1 MNDVCSMKYK
11 LISLGCPKNLVD
23 SECLAQRLDAAG
35 HVLAEEAD
43 LVIVNTC
50 AFIADAAKESI
61 DVILQEA
68 GQRSESPR
76 KLVVAGCLVERYGEK
91 LPELLPEVDLFVG
104 RSTYH
109 RIDSVVL
116 ETGLFAEKDL
126 SDTAF
131 PRRVFTQPPSTYLKI
146 QEGCDNRCSYCTI
159 PSIRGPLRSRSP
171 EEIADEFRSL
181 LDSGFKEFTII
192 GQDITSYGRDR
203 GSDLKA
209 LLSRLLEVP
218 GDYLV
223 RLLYL
228 HPRGVDDAL
237 IDLVAGDPRV
247 INYFDLPVQHSED
260 RILTLMKRG
269 YTKADLDRLF
279 EKIRIK
285 IPEAVLRTTVIVGF
299 PGETEEEFSALAQA
313 VGRWQFDN
321 LGAFVYSREEGTPAA
336 RLKGH
341 VRKSVKRERLQRI
354 METQKEIS
362 RARLKR
368 LIGQRSKVIV
378 EAQEGDRM
386 VGRIPL
392 QAPDVD
398 GLAFIRGTCAVGEI
412 REGLIVDTLDYDV
425 IVRLGGENGTDT

>member
-1 MNDVCSMKYK
+1 MKYK
-11 LISLGCPKNLVD
+11 VISLGCPKNLVD
-23 SECLAQRLDAAG
+23 SEYLAHRLDAAG

-50 AFIADAAKESI
+50 AFITDAAKESI

-68 GQRSESPR
+68 GQRSDSPR
-76 KLVVAGCLVERYGEK
+76 KLVVTGCLVERYGKK

-104 RSTYH
+104 RSSYN
-109 RIDSVVL
+109 RIDSVVD
-116 ETGLFAEKDL
+116 ETGLFAEKDS
-126 SDTAF
+126 SDAAF

-159 PSIRGPLRSRSP
+159 PSIRGSLRSRAV

-181 LDSGFKEFTII
+181 LENGFKEFTII

-203 GSDLKA
+203 GTDLKQ
-209 LLSRLLEVP
+209 LLRRLLDVP
-218 GDYLV
+218 GDYFV

-237 IDLVAGDPRV
+237 IELVADDARI

-279 EKIRIK
+279 EKIRARM
-285 IPEAVLRTTVIVGF
+285 PDAALRTTVIVGF
-299 PGETEEEFSALAQA
+299 PGETEEEFSALAEA
-313 VGRWQFDN
+313 VRRWQFDN
-321 LGAFVYSREEGTPAA
+321 LGAFVYSREEGTHAA

-341 VRKSVKRERLQRI
+341 VRKSIKRERLQRI
-354 METQKEIS
+354 MEMQNTIS

-368 LIGQRSKVIV
+368 LIGQPTKVIV
-378 EAQEGDRM
+378 EGQEGDRM

-398 GLAFIRGTCAVGEI
+398 GLAFIRGTCTVGEI
-412 REGLIVDTLDYDV
+412 REGMIVDTLDYDV
-425 IVRLGGENGTDT
+425 IVQLGGENGTDT

>member
-1 MNDVCSMKYK
+1 MKYK
-11 LISLGCPKNLVD
+11 VISLGCPKNLVD
-23 SECLAQRLDAAG
+23 SEYLAHRLDAAG

-50 AFIADAAKESI
+50 AFITDAAKESI

-68 GQRSESPR
+68 GQRSDSPR
-76 KLVVAGCLVERYGEK
+76 KLVVTGCLVERYGKK
-91 LPELLPEVDLFVG
+91 LPELLPEVDVFVG
-104 RSTYH
+104 RSSYN
-109 RIDSVVL
+109 RIDSVVD
-116 ETGLFAEKDL
+116 ETGLFAEKDS
-126 SDTAF
+126 SDAAF

-159 PSIRGPLRSRSP
+159 PSIRGSLRSRAV

-181 LDSGFKEFTII
+181 LENGFKEFTII

-203 GSDLKA
+203 GTDLKQ
-209 LLSRLLEVP
+209 LLRRLLDVP
-218 GDYLV
+218 GDYFV

-237 IDLVAGDPRV
+237 IELVANEARI

-279 EKIRIK
+279 EKIRARM
-285 IPEAVLRTTVIVGF
+285 PDAALRTTVIVGF
-299 PGETEEEFSALAQA
+299 PGETEEEFSALAEA
-313 VGRWQFDN
+313 VRRWQFDN
-321 LGAFVYSREEGTPAA
+321 LGAFVYSREEGTHAA

-341 VRKSVKRERLQRI
+341 VRKSIKRERLQRI
-354 METQKEIS
+354 MEMQNTIS

-368 LIGQRSKVIV
+368 LIGQPTKVIV
-378 EAQEGDRM
+378 EGQEGDRM

-398 GLAFIRGTCAVGEI
+398 GLAFIRGTCTVGEI
-412 REGLIVDTLDYDV
+412 RKGMIVDTLDYDV
-425 IVRLGGENGTDT
+425 IVQLGGENGTDT

>member
-1 MNDVCSMKYK
+1 MKYK
-11 LISLGCPKNLVD
+11 VISLGCPKNLVD
-23 SECLAQRLDAAG
+23 SEYLAHRLDAAG

-50 AFIADAAKESI
+50 AFITDAAKESI

-68 GQRSESPR
+68 GQRSDSPR
-76 KLVVAGCLVERYGEK
+76 KLVVTGCLVERYGKK
-91 LPELLPEVDLFVG
+91 LPELLPEVDVFVG
-104 RSTYH
+104 RSSYN
-109 RIDSVVL
+109 RIDSVVD
-116 ETGLFAEKDL
+116 ETGLFAEKDS
-126 SDTAF
+126 SDAAF

-159 PSIRGPLRSRSP
+159 PSIRGSLRSRAV

-181 LDSGFKEFTII
+181 LENGFKEFTII

-203 GSDLKA
+203 GTDLKQ
-209 LLSRLLEVP
+209 LLRRLLDVP
-218 GDYLV
+218 GDYFV

-237 IDLVAGDPRV
+237 IELVADDARI

-279 EKIRIK
+279 EKIRARM
-285 IPEAVLRTTVIVGF
+285 PDAALRTTVIVGF
-299 PGETEEEFSALAQA
+299 PGETEEEFSALAEA
-313 VGRWQFDN
+313 VRRWQFDN
-321 LGAFVYSREEGTPAA
+321 LGAFVYSREEGTHAA

-341 VRKSVKRERLQRI
+341 VRKSIKRERLQRI
-354 METQKEIS
+354 MEMQNTIS

-368 LIGQRSKVIV
+368 LIGQPTKVIV
-378 EAQEGDRM
+378 EGQEGDRM

-398 GLAFIRGTCAVGEI
+398 GLAFIRGTCTVGEI
-412 REGLIVDTLDYDV
+412 REGMIVDTLDYDV
-425 IVRLGGENGTDT
+425 IVQLGGENGTDT

>member
-1 MNDVCSMKYK
+1 MKYK
-11 LISLGCPKNLVD
+11 VISLGCPKNLVD
-23 SECLAQRLDAAG
+23 SEYLAHRLDAAG
-35 HVLAEEAD
+35 HVLSEEAD

-50 AFIADAAKESI
+50 AFITDAAKESI

-68 GQRSESPR
+68 GQRSDSPR
-76 KLVVAGCLVERYGEK
+76 KLVVTGCLVERYGKK
-91 LPELLPEVDLFVG
+91 LPELLPEVDVFVG
-104 RSTYH
+104 RSSYN
-109 RIDSVVL
+109 RIDSVVD
-116 ETGLFAEKDL
+116 ETGLFAEKDS
-126 SDTAF
+126 SDAAF

-159 PSIRGPLRSRSP
+159 PSIRGSLRSRAV

-181 LDSGFKEFTII
+181 LENGFKEFTII

-203 GSDLKA
+203 GTDLKQ
-209 LLSRLLEVP
+209 LLRRLLDVP
-218 GDYLV
+218 GDYFV

-237 IDLVAGDPRV
+237 IELVANEARI

-279 EKIRIK
+279 EKIRARM
-285 IPEAVLRTTVIVGF
+285 PDAALRTTVIVGF
-299 PGETEEEFSALAQA
+299 PGETEEEFSALAEA
-313 VGRWQFDN
+313 VRRWQFDN
-321 LGAFVYSREEGTPAA
+321 LGAFVYSREEGTHAA

-341 VRKSVKRERLQRI
+341 VRKSIKRERLQRI
-354 METQKEIS
+354 MEMQNTIS

-368 LIGQRSKVIV
+368 LIGQPTKVIV
-378 EAQEGDRM
+378 EGQEGDRM

-398 GLAFIRGTCAVGEI
+398 GLAFIRGTCTVGEI
-412 REGLIVDTLDYDV
+412 REGMIVDTLDYDV
-425 IVRLGGENGTDT
+425 IVQLGGENGTDT

>member
-1 MNDVCSMKYK
+1 VCSMKYK
-11 LISLGCPKNLVD
+11 VISLGCPKNLVD
-23 SECLAQRLDAAG
+23 SEYLAHRLDAAG

-50 AFIADAAKESI
+50 AFITDAAKESI

-68 GQRSESPR
+68 GQRSDSPR
-76 KLVVAGCLVERYGEK
+76 KLVVTGCLVERYGKK
-91 LPELLPEVDLFVG
+91 LPELLPEVDVFVG
-104 RSTYH
+104 RSSYN
-109 RIDSVVL
+109 RIDSVVD
-116 ETGLFAEKDL
+116 ETGLFAEKDS
-126 SDTAF
+126 SDAAF

-159 PSIRGPLRSRSP
+159 PSIRGSLRSRAV

-181 LDSGFKEFTII
+181 LENGFKEFTII

-203 GSDLKA
+203 GTDLKQ
-209 LLSRLLEVP
+209 LLRRLLDVP
-218 GDYLV
+218 GDYFV

-237 IDLVAGDPRV
+237 IELVANEARI

-279 EKIRIK
+279 EKIRARM
-285 IPEAVLRTTVIVGF
+285 PDAALRTTVIVGF
-299 PGETEEEFSALAQA
+299 PGETEEEFSALAEA
-313 VGRWQFDN
+313 VRRWQFDN
-321 LGAFVYSREEGTPAA
+321 LGAFVYSREEGTHAA

-341 VRKSVKRERLQRI
+341 VRKSIKRERLQRI
-354 METQKEIS
+354 MEMQNTIS

-368 LIGQRSKVIV
+368 LIGQPTKVIV
-378 EAQEGDRM
+378 EGQEGDRM

-398 GLAFIRGTCAVGEI
+398 GLAFIRGTCTVGEI
-412 REGLIVDTLDYDV
+412 REGMIVDTLDYDV
-425 IVRLGGENGTDT
+425 IVQLGGENGTDT

>member
-1 MNDVCSMKYK
+1 MKYK
-11 LISLGCPKNLVD
+11 VISLGCPKNLVD
-23 SECLAQRLDAAG
+23 SEYLAHRLDAAG

-50 AFIADAAKESI
+50 AFITDAAKESI

-68 GQRSESPR
+68 GQRSDSPR
-76 KLVVAGCLVERYGEK
+76 KLVVTGCLVERYGKK

-104 RSTYH
+104 RSSYN
-109 RIDSVVL
+109 RIDSVVD
-116 ETGLFAEKDL
+116 ETGLFAEKDS
-126 SDTAF
+126 SDAAF

-159 PSIRGPLRSRSP
+159 PSIRGSLRSRAV

-181 LDSGFKEFTII
+181 LENGFKEFTII

-203 GSDLKA
+203 GTDLKQ
-209 LLSRLLEVP
+209 LLRRLLDVP

-237 IDLVAGDPRV
+237 IELVANDPRI

-279 EKIRIK
+279 EKIRARM
-285 IPEAVLRTTVIVGF
+285 PDAALRTTVIVGF
-299 PGETEEEFSALAQA
+299 PGETEEEFSAL
-313 VGRWQFDN
+313 VESVRRWQFDN
-321 LGAFVYSREEGTPAA
+321 LGAFVYSREEGTHAA

-341 VRKSVKRERLQRI
+341 VRKSIKRERLQRI
-354 METQKEIS
+354 MEMQNTIS

-368 LIGQRSKVIV
+368 LIGQPTKVIV
-378 EAQEGDRM
+378 EGQEGDRM

-398 GLAFIRGTCAVGEI
+398 GLAFIRGTCTVGEI
-412 REGLIVDTLDYDV
+412 REGMIVDTLDYDV
-425 IVRLGGENGTDT
+425 IVQLGGENGTDT

>member
-1 MNDVCSMKYK
+1 MKYK
-11 LISLGCPKNLVD
+11 VISLGCPKNLVD
-23 SECLAQRLDAAG
+23 SEYLAHRLDAAG

-50 AFIADAAKESI
+50 AFITDAAKESI

-68 GQRSESPR
+68 GQRSDSPR
-76 KLVVAGCLVERYGEK
+76 KLVVTGCLVERYGKK
-91 LPELLPEVDLFVG
+91 LPELLPEVDVFVG
-104 RSTYH
+104 RSSYN
-109 RIDSVVL
+109 RIDSVVD
-116 ETGLFAEKDL
+116 ETGLFAEKDS
-126 SDTAF
+126 SDAAF

-159 PSIRGPLRSRSP
+159 PSIRGSLRSRAV

-181 LDSGFKEFTII
+181 LENGFKEFTII

-203 GSDLKA
+203 GTDLKQ
-209 LLSRLLEVP
+209 LLRRLLDVP
-218 GDYLV
+218 GDYFV

-237 IDLVAGDPRV
+237 IELVANEARI

-279 EKIRIK
+279 EKIRARM
-285 IPEAVLRTTVIVGF
+285 PDAALRTTVIVGF
-299 PGETEEEFSALAQA
+299 PGETEEEFSALAEA
-313 VGRWQFDN
+313 VRRWQFDN
-321 LGAFVYSREEGTPAA
+321 LGAFVYSREEGTHAA

-341 VRKSVKRERLQRI
+341 VRKSIKRERLQRI
-354 METQKEIS
+354 MEMQNTIS

-368 LIGQRSKVIV
+368 LIGQPTKVIV
-378 EAQEGDRM
+378 EGQEGDRM

-398 GLAFIRGTCAVGEI
+398 GLAFIRGTCTVGEI
-412 REGLIVDTLDYDV
+412 REGMIVDTLDYDV
-425 IVRLGGENGTDT
+425 IVQLGGENGTDT

>member
-1 MNDVCSMKYK
+1 MKYK
-11 LISLGCPKNLVD
+11 VISLGCPKNLVD
-23 SECLAQRLDAAG
+23 SEYLAHRLDAAG

-50 AFIADAAKESI
+50 AFITDAAKESI

-68 GQRSESPR
+68 GQRSDSPR
-76 KLVVAGCLVERYGEK
+76 KLVVTGCLVERYGKK

-104 RSTYH
+104 RSSYN
-109 RIDSVVL
+109 RIDSVVA
-116 ETGLFAEKDL
+116 ETGLFAEKDS
-126 SDTAF
+126 SDAAF

-159 PSIRGPLRSRSP
+159 PSIRGSLRSRAV

-181 LDSGFKEFTII
+181 LENGFKEFTII

-203 GSDLKA
+203 GTDLKQ
-209 LLSRLLEVP
+209 LLRRLLDVP
-218 GDYLV
+218 GDYFV

-237 IDLVAGDPRV
+237 IELVANEARI

-279 EKIRIK
+279 EKIRARM
-285 IPEAVLRTTVIVGF
+285 PDAALRTTVIVGF
-299 PGETEEEFSALAQA
+299 PGETEEEFSALAEA
-313 VGRWQFDN
+313 VRRWQFDN
-321 LGAFVYSREEGTPAA
+321 LGAFVYSREEGTHAA

-341 VRKSVKRERLQRI
+341 VRKSIKRERLQRI
-354 METQKEIS
+354 MEMQNTIS

-368 LIGQRSKVIV
+368 LIGQPTKVIV
-378 EAQEGDRM
+378 EGQEGDRM

-398 GLAFIRGTCAVGEI
+398 GLAFIRGTCTVGEI
-412 REGLIVDTLDYDV
+412 REGMIVDTLDYDV
-425 IVRLGGENGTDT
+425 IVQLGGENGTDT

>member
-1 MNDVCSMKYK
+1 MKYK
-11 LISLGCPKNLVD
+11 VISLGCPKNLVD
-23 SECLAQRLDAAG
+23 SEYLAHRLDAAG
-35 HVLAEEAD
+35 HVLSEEAD

-50 AFIADAAKESI
+50 AFITDAAKESI

-68 GQRSESPR
+68 GQRSDSPR
-76 KLVVAGCLVERYGEK
+76 KLVVTGCLVERYGKK

-104 RSTYH
+104 RSSYN
-109 RIDSVVL
+109 RIDSVVD
-116 ETGLFAEKDL
+116 ETGLFAEKDS
-126 SDTAF
+126 SDAAF

-159 PSIRGPLRSRSP
+159 PSIRGSLRSRAV

-181 LDSGFKEFTII
+181 LENGFKEFTII

-203 GSDLKA
+203 GTDLKQ
-209 LLSRLLEVP
+209 LLRRLLDVP

-237 IDLVAGDPRV
+237 IELVADDARI

-279 EKIRIK
+279 EKIRARM
-285 IPEAVLRTTVIVGF
+285 PDAALRTTVIVGF
-299 PGETEEEFSALAQA
+299 PGETEEEFSALAEA
-313 VGRWQFDN
+313 VRRWQFDN
-321 LGAFVYSREEGTPAA
+321 LGAFVYSREEGTHAA

-341 VRKSVKRERLQRI
+341 VRKSIKRERLQRI
-354 METQKEIS
+354 MEMQNTIS

-368 LIGQRSKVIV
+368 LIGQPTKVIV
-378 EAQEGDRM
+378 EGQEGDRM

-398 GLAFIRGTCAVGEI
+398 GLAFIRGTCTVGEI
-412 REGLIVDTLDYDV
+412 REGMIVDTLDYDV
-425 IVRLGGENGTDT
+425 IVQLGGENGTDT